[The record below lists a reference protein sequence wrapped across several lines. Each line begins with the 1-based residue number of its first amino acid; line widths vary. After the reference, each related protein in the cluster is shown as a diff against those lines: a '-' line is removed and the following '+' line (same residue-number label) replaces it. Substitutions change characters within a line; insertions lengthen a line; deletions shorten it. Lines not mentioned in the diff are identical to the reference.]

1 MSATMTHPGLPD
13 GMTPFALL
21 ELIEKLSPDLGLL
34 DQDITYLRWL
44 FRRTK
49 RIDFNAGR
57 ICAVWMSVSK
67 IAAELSFSPR
77 KVHRIE
83 DRLQRCGVVSKT
95 SLANGRRY
103 GRRGHDDQ
111 IVRAAGINLA
121 PVIQRAD
128 DLLNKLRRSRLS
140 QIDLK
145 EEQDRARDLISDIRS
160 LSSEEAIAAAKA
172 VFPRL
177 RPTEVRDATKLAE
190 IIKALSAVFADF
202 SDVDGR
208 TEQAAPSD
216 SLDRP
221 STKNE
226 KIIKTCSAS
235 MPAQN
240 RRLSTTPDQVRLLAT
255 DGFAEVI
262 DMYADAWSGSRALS
276 WQVVVMAA
284 KERAHMIGISGEQWA
299 VGCDLLGE
307 VRTTFGMLLVDRNA
321 MRQDGYRVENPA
333 ASFAGL
339 VRKEAREQSV
349 IDCLMAE
356 LRAHAI
362 RNIAGEKERV
372 LPSSNSTSL
381 GFQKGE
387 QHPLCLRN
395 STGSAS
401 RLSTSETEHA

>member
-21 ELIEKLSPDLGLL
+21 ELIEKLRTDLGLL
-34 DQDITYLRWL
+34 DQDITYLRWV
-44 FRRTK
+44 FRHTK

-67 IAAELSFSPR
+67 IAAELNFSPR

-83 DRLQRCGVVSKT
+83 DRLQRCGVISKT

-103 GRRGHDDQ
+103 GRRGQDGQ

-121 PVIQRAD
+121 PVIHRAGS
-128 DLLNKLRRSRLS
+128 LLNKLRRSRLS
-140 QIDLK
+140 QFDLK
-145 EEQDRARDLISDIRS
+145 DEQDRARDLIRDIRS
-160 LSSEEAIAAAKA
+160 LGSEEAIAAAKA

-177 RPTEVRDATKLAE
+177 RPTEVRDIAKLAE

-221 STKNE
+221 STKKE
-226 KIIKTCSAS
+226 KIIKNSSAS
-235 MPAQN
+235 MPTQN
-240 RRLSTTPDQVRLLAT
+240 RRLATTPDQVRLLAT
-255 DGFAEVI
+255 KDFAEVI
-262 DMYADAWSGSRALS
+262 EMYAEAQGERHVLS
-276 WQVVVMAA
+276 WRIVAMAA
-284 KERAHMIGISGEQWA
+284 KERAHMIGISGEHWA
-299 VGCDLLGE
+299 VACELLGE
-307 VRTTFGMLLVDRNA
+307 VRTTLGLLLVDRNA
-321 MRQDGYRVENPA
+321 MREDGYRVCNPA
-333 ASFAGL
+333 AAFAGL
-339 VRKEAREQSV
+339 ARKEAREHAV

-356 LRAHAI
+356 LRAHAV
-362 RNIAGEKERV
+362 RNIGTADDRIS
-372 LPSSNSTSL
+372 LLSNSKSL

-387 QHPLCLRN
+387 QHPLCLRSSN
-395 STGSAS
+395 GTAS